1 MISTAFSLFFIF
13 LILIGYLLLGIHIG
27 VKSQKQKILNE
38 RVQAMFDEYHYN
50 EYNYNQKRYDY
61 INRASRQGLYFDI
74 KSNSY
79 IRVEDVECEIVGE
92 VN

>member
-13 LILIGYLLLGIHIG
+13 LILIGYLFLGIYIG
-27 VKSQKQKILNE
+27 TKSEKQKILNE

-50 EYNYNQKRYDY
+50 EYNYNRKRSDY
-61 INRASRQGLYFDI
+61 INRASKQGLYYDM

-79 IRVEDVECEIVGE
+79 LRVEDVECEIVKE